1 MLGRPTVGYVAEHE
15 EGPHGT
21 DERARA
27 IGQKTLMPECKTL
40 MGGAMKRVVLWI
52 AVGVI
57 GLSVFCSLETCLA
70 GGFDN
75 GIIGPRGSAMGTAF
89 AGLADDPTAIFYN
102 PAGVA
107 LLDRD
112 RGLSVTVRYSTTDL
126 KFNYTDGRT
135 TSPGETGGTSTLV
148 GVIPDIFY
156 YQQFKTKIGTF
167 SAGVGLYIPY
177 GGLAGSWD
185 RDVFGIAMDQM
196 MAVTSLTPSFSW
208 AITPKVAIGA
218 GMNVYFTFMRSKLTF
233 DKIPLGS
240 FLPDLAEVLPYIPLK
255 FREDSYAYGFS
266 LGYNVGILYK
276 PLDWLS
282 LGFTVRS
289 GSKVEID
296 GPADLI
302 LYLKDPLTVYLE
314 SDMTTEFT
322 LPYLFV
328 WGISLRPIPS
338 LILVGDLQLNPW
350 STLDEIKV
358 TFERFNLTQA
368 SKTGYE
374 DTVKFMLGLE
384 YTFKKHFSVRAG
396 YMYTPKNVKNPMF
409 LSYQSWDTDV
419 HNFSFG
425 FGYKWTN
432 FSAHFLAMISPGTIT
447 HKPFDDPLDPDQKP
461 AGDYSLFNQTYGVGC
476 LWYF

>member
-1 MLGRPTVGYVAEHE
+1 
-15 EGPHGT
+15 
-21 DERARA
+21 
-27 IGQKTLMPECKTL
+27 
-40 MGGAMKRVVLWI
+40 MKRVHVLTAL
-52 AVGVI
+52 AVVGWVVI
-57 GLSVFCSLETCLA
+57 LPGSRCRA

-102 PAGVA
+102 PAGTA
-107 LLDRD
+107 LLERD

-126 KFNYTDGRT
+126 KFRYTDGRT
-135 TSPGETGGTSTLV
+135 TLSGEEGGTSTLV

-156 YQQFKTKIGTF
+156 YQQFDSKFGTF
-167 SAGVGLYIPY
+167 SAGIGIYVPY

-185 RDVFGIAMDQM
+185 RDVFGVAMDQI
-196 MAVTSLTPSFSW
+196 MAIASLTPSVSW
-208 AITPKVAIGA
+208 AITPKISIGA

-233 DKIPLGS
+233 DKIPIGS
-240 FLPDLAEVLPYIPLK
+240 FIPELAETLPYVPLK
-255 FREDSYAYGFS
+255 FRQDSYAYGVS

-276 PLDWLS
+276 PYDWLS

-289 GSKVEID
+289 GSDVEID

-302 LYLKDPLTVYLE
+302 LYLSDPLTVFIE

-328 WGISLRPIPS
+328 WGVAIRPIPN
-338 LILVGDLQLNPW
+338 LILAGDVQYNPW
-350 STLDEIKV
+350 STLDAITV
-358 TFERFNLTQA
+358 TFESLDLTQ
-368 SKTGYE
+368 SSPTGYE
-374 DTVKFMLGLE
+374 DTVKFMLGAE
-384 YTFKKHFSVRAG
+384 YAFQQHFSVRLG
-396 YMYTPKNVKNPMF
+396 YMYTPKNVKDPMF

-419 HNFSFG
+419 HNFAFG

-432 FSAHFLAMISPGTIT
+432 FSAHFLAMISPGTWT
-447 HKPFDDPLDPDQKP
+447 NKPEDDPLDPDQKP
-461 AGDYSLFNQTYGVGC
+461 AGDYSLINQTYGVGC

>member
-1 MLGRPTVGYVAEHE
+1 MRRLC
-15 EGPHGT
+15 
-21 DERARA
+21 
-27 IGQKTLMPECKTL
+27 LFL
-40 MGGAMKRVVLWI
+40 F
-52 AVGVI
+52 
-57 GLSVFCSLETCLA
+57 LSVLCFTACLRDEECLA

-107 LLDRD
+107 LLERD

-126 KFNYTDGRT
+126 KFEYPEGRT
-135 TSPGETGGTSTLV
+135 SASGNTGGTATLV

-156 YQQFKTKIGTF
+156 YQQFPTKLGKI
-167 SAGVGLYIPY
+167 SAGLGIYIPY

-185 RDVFGIAMDQM
+185 REVFGVAMDQM
-196 MAVTSLTPSFSW
+196 MAIASLTPSFSW
-208 AITPKVAIGA
+208 AITPKVAVGA
-218 GMNVYFTFMRSKLTF
+218 GMNVYFSFMRSKLTF
-233 DKIPLGS
+233 DKIPVGS
-240 FLPDLAEVLPYIPLK
+240 FLPDLAEVLPYVPLK
-255 FREDSYAYGFS
+255 FRQDSYAYGFS
-266 LGYNVGILYK
+266 LGYNVGVLYK
-276 PLDWLS
+276 PSDWLS

-289 GSKVEID
+289 GSKIKID
-296 GPADLI
+296 GPADLYV
-302 LYLKDPLTVYLE
+302 YLKDPLTVFLE

-328 WGISLRPIPS
+328 WGIALKPMPN

-358 TFERFNLTQA
+358 TFDRFHLSQA

-374 DTVKFMLGLE
+374 DTVKFMVGAE
-384 YTFKKHFSVRAG
+384 YSFKKHFSVRLG
-396 YMYTPKNVKNPMF
+396 YMYTPKNIKDPQY

-419 HNFSFG
+419 HNVSFG

-432 FSAHFLAMISPGTIT
+432 FSAHFLAMISPGTWT
-447 HKPFDDPLDPDQKP
+447 TKPLDDPLDPDQKP
-461 AGDYSLFNQTYGVGC
+461 AGDYSLLNQTYGVGC

>member
-1 MLGRPTVGYVAEHE
+1 
-15 EGPHGT
+15 
-21 DERARA
+21 
-27 IGQKTLMPECKTL
+27 
-40 MGGAMKRVVLWI
+40 MKRVGVLI
-52 AVGVI
+52 ALAVI
-57 GLSVFCSLETCLA
+57 GTTVCAPGETCRA

-102 PAGVA
+102 PAGIA
-107 LLDRD
+107 LLERD

-126 KFNYTDGRT
+126 KFKCAEGRT
-135 TSPGETGGTSTLV
+135 TLSGKDGGTSTLV

-156 YQQFKTKIGTF
+156 YQQFRSKFGTI
-167 SAGVGLYIPY
+167 SAGIGVYVPY

-185 RDVFGIAMDQM
+185 RDVFGLAMDQI
-196 MAVTSLTPSFSW
+196 MAVASLTPSFSW
-208 AITPKVAIGA
+208 AITPKIAIGA
-218 GMNVYFTFMRSKLTF
+218 GMNIYFSFMRSKITF
-233 DKIPLGS
+233 DKIPVGS
-240 FLPDLAEVLPYIPLK
+240 FLPDLAEVLPYVPLK
-255 FREDSYAYGFS
+255 FRQDSYAYGVS
-266 LGYNVGILYK
+266 LGYNTGILYK

-289 GSKVEID
+289 GSKVSID

-314 SDMTTEFT
+314 SDMTIEFT

-328 WGISLRPIPS
+328 WGVAVRPTPN
-338 LILVGDLQLNPW
+338 LTLAVDVQYNPW

-358 TFERFNLTQA
+358 TFERFHLTQA

-374 DTVKFMLGLE
+374 DTVKFMVGAE
-384 YTFKKHFSVRAG
+384 YAFKEHFSARLG
-396 YMYTPKNVKNPMF
+396 YMYTPKNIKDPIY

-419 HNFSFG
+419 HNFAFG

-432 FSAHFLAMISPGTIT
+432 FSAHFLAMISPGTWYT
-447 HKPFDDPLDPDQKP
+447 KPFDDPLDPDQKP
-461 AGDYSLFNQTYGVGC
+461 AGDYSLLNQTYGVGC
-476 LWYF
+476 IWYF